1 MTPETLEPAVPK
13 LRKEYPGESDD
24 DRLLRFMFPG
34 NQVDEMRAAGPLETE
49 YVFRNRAQ
57 RLLEA
62 ALQSKKARYI
72 NVSDGEVRLEAIRR

>member
-34 NQVDEMRAAGPLETE
+34 NQVDEMRAAGTLETE

-62 ALQSKKARYI
+62 ALRSKKARYI
-72 NVSDGEVRLEAIRR
+72 NVSDGEVRLEAVRR